1 MRRKLISWTTL
12 AVLAVGLLLLTACYG
27 DGVHGQPRESLDV
40 GDKAP
45 CWGELPAT
53 DGNSYSMDDFETPL
67 LVVAF
72 ACHHCPTVVTYEDR
86 IIQLQADYAD
96 KGVQL
101 VALNPNAIY
110 PLSRMKDR
118 AEEKEYN
125 FPYIMDES
133 KESGHKYGA
142 TNTPHMFV
150 LDEDRVVRYKGAVDD
165 SNNPANVQVQHLRN
179 ALDALLEGN
188 DPPVAVTR
196 ARGCTVKY
204 GCVENYRARFK

>member
-1 MRRKLISWTTL
+1 MCRRMVSWS
-12 AVLAVGLLLLTACYG
+12 AVGVLAVATLSLTACYG
-27 DGVHGQPRESLDV
+27 GQHGRPRESLDV

-53 DGNSYSMDDFETPL
+53 DGKSHSMADFDDPL
-67 LVVAF
+67 LVVVF

-86 IIQLQADYAD
+86 IMEIQADYAD

-101 VALNPNAIY
+101 VVLNPNGIY

-125 FPYIMDES
+125 FPYIIDES

-142 TNTPHMFV
+142 THTPHVFV
-150 LDEDRVVRYKGAVDD
+150 LDRDRVVRYKGAVDD
-165 SNNPANVQVQHLRN
+165 NNNPANVEQQHVRA

-188 DPPVAVTR
+188 DPPVTETR

-204 GCVENYRARFK
+204 GDTAAYRARFQ